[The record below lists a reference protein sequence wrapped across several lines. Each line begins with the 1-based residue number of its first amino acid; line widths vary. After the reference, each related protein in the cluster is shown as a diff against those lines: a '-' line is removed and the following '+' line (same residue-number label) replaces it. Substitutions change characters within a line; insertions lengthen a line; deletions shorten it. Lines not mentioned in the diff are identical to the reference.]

1 MWQRPI
7 FLLALVLLS
16 SHAFAQE
23 SQVNQSSA
31 AGYINCPAGQQYVY
45 LYQSLST
52 FEIMASPKCEDRVE
66 ILGREDALGGFLRVR
81 TADGKEGYVPQSYV
95 TATAPAKP
103 RITIQEQTPP
113 VPAGQ
118 APPLAGP
125 LSSPRSNFGYDIP
138 MAELFGGYSYLN
150 ADTNGL
156 STRRSAYG
164 WSGSLAVNVNRW
176 FAAEAA
182 VSGHYKDNV
191 DFSAAFPGAN
201 SLNTGVFS
209 FLGGPRVNLRPGFV
223 HALVGVDRLIG
234 IQSGI
239 SGTQNSLA
247 GALGGG
253 VQWDL
258 SPHWAVNTSMDYVLT
273 RHNFF
278 TVFGPSSLPTQ
289 SQHNVRVSAGV
300 VFKLGRI
307 ITE

>member
-1 MWQRPI
+1 MWQRPF

-23 SQVNQSSA
+23 SQVNQAST

-52 FEIMASPKCEDRVE
+52 FEVMASPKCEDRVE
-66 ILGREDALGGFLRVR
+66 VLGRVDTLGGYLRVR
-81 TADGKEGYVPQSYV
+81 TADGKEGYVPQAHV

-118 APPLAGP
+118 APTLSGP
-125 LSSPRSNFGYDIP
+125 LSSPSSNFGYDVP
-138 MAELFGGYSYLN
+138 LAEFFGGYSFLY

-156 STRRSAYG
+156 TTRRSAHG
-164 WSGSLAVNVNRW
+164 WSGSAAVNLNRW
-176 FAAEAA
+176 FAAEGA
-182 VSGHYKDNV
+182 VSGHYKNNV
-191 DFSAAFPGAN
+191 DFSAVFPGAV
-201 SLNTGVFS
+201 SVNTGVFS
-209 FLGGPRVNLRPGFV
+209 FLTGPRINVRPWFV
-223 HALVGVDRLIG
+223 HALVGVDHLIG
-234 IQSGI
+234 VQPGI

-247 GALGGG
+247 AALGGG
-253 VQWDL
+253 AQWDL
-258 SPHWAVNTSMDYVLT
+258 SPHWAVNTSVDYVLT
-273 RHNFF
+273 RHNFA

-300 VFKLGRI
+300 VLKLGRI
-307 ITE
+307 TTE